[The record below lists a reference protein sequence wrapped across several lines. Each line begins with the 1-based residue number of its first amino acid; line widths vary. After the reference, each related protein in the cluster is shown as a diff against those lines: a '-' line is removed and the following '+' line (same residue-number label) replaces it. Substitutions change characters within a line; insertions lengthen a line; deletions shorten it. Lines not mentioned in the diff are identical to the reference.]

1 MSVRAA
7 HKGCNQSP
15 VVLGA
20 VQTKRKHI
28 VTIPKGYS
36 PI

>member
-7 HKGCNQSP
+7 HKGSNQSP

-20 VQTKRKHI
+20 VHTKRKYI
-28 VTIPKGYS
+28 VPIPKGYS
-36 PI
+36 LI